1 MYLRHHGVGG
11 HDVLHLL
18 GPGVHEAEPATPQ
31 SDERTVFDLELVT
44 VGVDLLSHLQHW
56 SRDIT
61 GNVRPSVCAL
71 VCLPVC
77 VCVCSSNLVGDI
89 QPSVQCRLGGNTRR
103 RRFPGAPEGGR
114 PGWLWLWRRRRGED
128 VRPAWLTRHGCKGY
142 TV

>member
-77 VCVCSSNLVGDI
+77 VCVFI
-89 QPSVQCRLGGNTRR
+89 QPCR
-103 RRFPGAPEGGR
+103 
-114 PGWLWLWRRRRGED
+114 
-128 VRPAWLTRHGCKGY
+128 
-142 TV
+142 